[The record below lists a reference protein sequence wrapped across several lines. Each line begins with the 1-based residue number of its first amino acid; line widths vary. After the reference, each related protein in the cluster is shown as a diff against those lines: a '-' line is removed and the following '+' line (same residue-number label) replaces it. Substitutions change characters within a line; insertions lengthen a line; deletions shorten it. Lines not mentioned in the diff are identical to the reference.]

1 MKNECKRVLHV
12 TEMLQAAGIESF
24 IMNTYRNIDRNK
36 VQFDF
41 FVTRD
46 EKEFYDD
53 EIQSLGGKKFVVDI
67 DKNINVFARVIKESI
82 ELKKVLKNEKYDI
95 VHIHTGTPLRIF
107 YLIAAKFGKVKTR
120 IYHSH
125 SAEVLGP
132 HAMIGTKKIIFKI
145 LKHFFEYVG
154 TDFFACSNAA
164 AEWMY
169 SSKLISNNSVEV
181 VYNGIDLKRF
191 EFNKDIRYDYRK
203 KLGIENQFV
212 IGHIGR
218 FEEQKNHTFLID
230 IFNEIYISDSSAR
243 LLLIGKGDL
252 EQEIRDKVV
261 QYGLNDAVTFLGVRD
276 DVNKIMQ
283 AMDVFLLPSN
293 YEGLP
298 VVGVEAQAA
307 GLKMI
312 SSDNITKEVAITP
325 NIEFVSLGK
334 SAREW
339 AEIILNVKE
348 NYIRNNTSELIKANG
363 YDIKNIANKM
373 EKFYLSK

>member
-1 MKNECKRVLHV
+1 MNNECKRVLHV

-53 EIQSLGGKKFVVDI
+53 EIKSLGGRKFVVDI
-67 DKNINVFARVIKESI
+67 DKNTNVFIRVIKESI
-82 ELKKVLKNEKYDI
+82 ELKRVLKREKYNI

-107 YLIAAKFGKVKTR
+107 YLIAAKMAKVKTR

-132 HAMIGTKKIIFKI
+132 HEMIGYKKLIFKI
-145 LKHFFEYVG
+145 LKQFFKFVG

-164 AEWMY
+164 AEWIY
-169 SSKLISNNSVEV
+169 TSRLISSNNVKII
-181 VYNGIDLKRF
+181 YNGIDLNKF
-191 EFNKDIRYDYRK
+191 KFNKDIRDNYRK
-203 KLGIENQFV
+203 KLGIENKFV

-218 FEEQKNHTFLID
+218 FEEQKNHKFLID
-230 IFNEIYISDSSAR
+230 IFNEVYQSDPSAR
-243 LLLIGKGDL
+243 LLLIGKGNL
-252 EQEIRDKVV
+252 EQEIRNKVLK
-261 QYGLNDAVTFLGVRD
+261 YGLNDSVIFLGVID

-283 AMDVFLLPSN
+283 AMDVFVLPSN

-298 VVGVEAQAA
+298 VVGVEAQAS

-312 SSDNITKEVAITP
+312 SSDNITEEVAITP
-325 NIEFVSLGK
+325 NIEFVSLDK
-334 SAREW
+334 SAKEW
-339 AEIILNVKE
+339 AEIILDVKE
-348 NYIRNNTSELIKANG
+348 NYVRYNTSKLIQQSG
-363 YDIKNIANKM
+363 YDIRSVANKM
-373 EKFYLSK
+373 ERFYLSK